1 MDGQVGIRVC
11 SQSTLNL
18 DVRENDVF
26 DRMKLLRELHTRYL
40 ISSRLLCAWLADS
53 LATANLAQT
62 GFISQLIGDYLP
74 DMARHVTIGRQ
85 CVRSICAKLKEVSCG
100 STFSIQL
107 PTD

>member
-11 SQSTLNL
+11 LQSTLKWGKL
-18 DVRENDVF
+18 TVF
-26 DRMKLLRELHTRYL
+26 NRMKLLRELHTRYL

-100 STFSIQL
+100 STFI
-107 PTD
+107 